1 MLTLLLPHSESV
13 LTSPYPWSHRNNTM
27 RSSFWKLTPSS
38 LSYVKK
44 SHQQFQSWES
54 ALSAHWEINVTV
66 SYEILRNYPQKETW
80 GPSQSS
86 WSNFHF
92 SPMPRNSCLRCLNLK
107 AAFCPEIIRTV
118 YHALHHRFT
127 FECYYLR
134 VMLWFFIYMLW
145 VFFVCYG
152 YSPYLCH
159 IYRVQNGAPH
169 VLRLLWTKMGTRNLT
184 HIPEKAVHP
193 LSQRTSDALL

>member
-1 MLTLLLPHSESV
+1 MLTLLLSHSESV

-27 RSSFWKLTPSS
+27 RSSFWKLIPSS

-86 WSNFHF
+86 WSNLHF
-92 SPMPRNSCLRCLNLK
+92 SPMPRNSCLRCLKFKSCILSRNYQNSISCTSPQVYFWMLLFESRVLIFYLHVMSV
-107 AAFCPEIIRTV
+107 FCVLCI
-118 YHALHHRFT
+118 FT
-127 FECYYLR
+127 IF
-134 VMLWFFIYMLW
+134 M
-145 VFFVCYG
+145 
-152 YSPYLCH
+152 PYL
-159 IYRVQNGAPH
+159 QSSE
-169 VLRLLWTKMGTRNLT
+169 WGTT
-184 HIPEKAVHP
+184 CFETAVNQDGYKKSNP
-193 LSQRTSDALL
+193 YPWKSSPSS